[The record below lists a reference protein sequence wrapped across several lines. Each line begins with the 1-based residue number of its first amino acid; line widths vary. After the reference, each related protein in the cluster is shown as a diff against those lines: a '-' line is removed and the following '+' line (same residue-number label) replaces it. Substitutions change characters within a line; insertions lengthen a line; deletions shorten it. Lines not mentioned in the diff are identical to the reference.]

1 MILQLEKG
9 LKIAK
14 WADVVTAYPFPGAK
28 TFESLRK
35 EVFFIF
41 LNIGK
46 EK

>member
-35 EVFFIF
+35 EVFYYFF
-41 LNIGK
+41 NIGN
-46 EK
+46 ER

>member
-41 LNIGK
+41 LK
-46 EK
+46 M